1 MLKNKGKLYNI
12 ALFKFI
18 SFKKTRE
25 DWLGYNYMKRLI
37 FLYFIGLLVVNR
49 FCDYFLS
56 DCPNLI
62 YLWKNQWYN

>member
-56 DCPNLI
+56 DCHKILDFI
-62 YLWKNQWYN
+62 MRGW